1 MNCFDLAIYF
11 QRKEKWNNSYQ
22 DSQLSVNS
30 NGRERRPSESVRSG
44 QALKNQMNMNR
55 PYRSIVKT
63 IVLAMVLTVF
73 AGLAYGND
81 DITTSINEALEY
93 YKNGDF
99 TEAVSSLNYAAQLIQ
114 QKKGGSLES
123 FLPNPLEGW
132 KAEDTTSQAA
142 AGAGMFGGVSAE
154 RQYQKGESS
163 VTVRVVTDSPMIQGM
178 MMMFTNPAFAVSD
191 GGKLE
196 KIARQKAIVKYKAS
210 EKQGDIQIMV
220 ANRFLVSIE
229 GRGVD
234 KADLK
239 KYAEAIDYKK
249 LAALP

>member
-1 MNCFDLAIYF
+1 
-11 QRKEKWNNSYQ
+11 
-22 DSQLSVNS
+22 
-30 NGRERRPSESVRSG
+30 
-44 QALKNQMNMNR
+44 MNR
-55 PYRSIVKT
+55 RYRNVVKAAA
-63 IVLAMVLTVF
+63 LAMVLTLF
-73 AGLAYGND
+73 AGLAYGD

-93 YKNGDF
+93 YKNGEY

-132 KAEDTTSQAA
+132 TAGDTTSQA

-154 RQYQKGESS
+154 CQYQKGESS
-163 VTVRVVTDSPMIQGM
+163 VKVSIVTDSPILQGM

-196 KIARQKAIVKYKAS
+196 KIAHQKAIVKYKPS

-229 GRGVD
+229 GSGVA

-239 KYAEAIDYKK
+239 KYAEAIDYEK
-249 LAALP
+249 LATLP

>member
-1 MNCFDLAIYF
+1 MCPF
-11 QRKEKWNNSYQ
+11 
-22 DSQLSVNS
+22 
-30 NGRERRPSESVRSG
+30 GRI
-44 QALKNQMNMNR
+44 LKRTMNMK
-55 PYRSIVKT
+55 YRNTGKAIA
-63 IVLAMVLTVF
+63 VLALMLTVF
-73 AGLAYGND
+73 AGLAYGD
-81 DITTSINEALEY
+81 DITTSISEALEY
-93 YKNGDF
+93 YKNGDY

-123 FLPNPLEGW
+123 FLPDPLEGW
-132 KAEDTTSQAA
+132 TAEDTTSQASA
-142 AGAGMFGGVSAE
+142 AGMFGGVTAE
-154 RQYQKGESS
+154 RRYDKGDTS
-163 VTVRVVTDSPMIQGM
+163 VTVRFVTDSPMLQGM
-178 MMMFTNPAFAVSD
+178 MMMFTNPALAVSD

-196 KIARQKAIVKYKAS
+196 KIAGQKAIVKYRTS

-229 GRGVD
+229 GSSVA